1 MADRLTHFAKNLR
14 KQSTDTEQV
23 VWKHLR
29 AKHFK
34 GLKFRRQ
41 QPVGKYIVDF
51 VCFEKK
57 IIIELDGGQH
67 AMLSEKQ
74 KDVER
79 DKWFEAQGYIV
90 LRFWDNEV
98 LMNMQEVL
106 EVIRGHCFNHP
117 PLNPL
122 PSREGKIRKEPP
134 IKGGAGKGGV
144 LHQGIGK

>member
-14 KQSTDTEQV
+14 KQSTDTERV

-29 AKHFK
+29 AKNFK

-67 AMLSEKQ
+67 AMLSENQ

-98 LMNMQEVL
+98 LMNTQEVL
-106 EVIRGHCFNHP
+106 EVIKGHCFKS
-117 PLNPL
+117 
-122 PSREGKIRKEPP
+122 PSPQSPP
-134 IKGGAGKGGV
+134 IKGGEDKVWAS
-144 LHQGIGK
+144 HQGWVW

>member
-1 MADRLTHFAKNLR
+1 VADRLTHFAKNLR
-14 KQSTDTEQV
+14 KQSTDTERV

-34 GLKFRRQ
+34 GLMFRRQ

-67 AMLSEKQ
+67 AMLSENQ

-98 LMNMQEVL
+98 LMN
-106 EVIRGHCFNHP
+106 RGHCFKS
-117 PLNPL
+117 
-122 PSREGKIRKEPP
+122 PSPQSPP
-134 IKGGAGKGGV
+134 IKGGEDKVWAS
-144 LHQGIGK
+144 HQGWVR